1 MSVFPASK
9 LERVLRKPAAE
20 WTAEDL
26 ARVAD
31 EEGLGLVTLMHVGGD
46 GSLKALDFVPQSREH
61 LVRILR
67 QGERADGSSLFEG
80 LPSGASDILLRP
92 RLETAFLDPFAPIPS
107 LAVLCAHLDRNGEP
121 LPQSPHTIVRRAFER
136 VAAELKAEYLALGE
150 VEYFLG
156 HPGSDADP
164 ERPRD
169 RGYHATSPAIVG
181 EALRRRAIRH
191 LADIGI
197 PVKYAHAEVGYID
210 GRKDKDR
217 VWEQHEIE
225 LGLLPLPAA
234 ADAITL
240 ARWVVQNLAREE
252 GVACRFDPVVK
263 QGHAGSGLHVH
274 SLVRPCAASEAVRP
288 GTSSAAGHRESPSA
302 DTFFVDGQPGPA
314 GRCLIGGLVR
324 LAPALMAFGNRQAG
338 SFVRLLQA
346 KETPVAITWSA
357 FNRKAL
363 IRIPLVAPNVEPD
376 AAWPPT
382 IEFRLPDGSSAPH
395 LLLAGMAQALV
406 LGRSLRDLDALLERT
421 ASRDEAIDVARMPQL
436 PRDPHG
442 VAAALGEAR
451 AALEAG
457 GVFPASVIDTELEA
471 LVR

>member
-1 MSVFPASK
+1 VRACAPSYAHGVSVFPASK
-9 LERVLRKPAAE
+9 LERILHKSPTQ

-26 ARVAD
+26 ARAAD

-46 GSLKALDFVPQSREH
+46 GSLKALDFAPQSRAH

-67 QGERADGSSLFEG
+67 HGERADGSSLFEG
-80 LPSGASDILLRP
+80 LPSGASDILLQP
-92 RLETAFLDPFAPIPS
+92 SLETAFLDPFAPVPS
-107 LAVLCAHLDRNGEP
+107 LALLCAHLDRNGEP

-136 VAAELKAEYLALGE
+136 VEEELNAEFLALGE

-156 HPGSDADP
+156 HPGSDAEP

-169 RGYHATSPAIVG
+169 RGYHATAPAVVG
-181 EALRRRAIRH
+181 EALRRRAIRY
-191 LADIGI
+191 LADIGV

-240 ARWVVQNLAREE
+240 TRWVVQNLARAE

-274 SLVRPCAASEAVRP
+274 SLVRARAAA
-288 GTSSAAGHRESPSA
+288 A
-302 DTFFVDGQPGPA
+302 DTFFVDGHPGPA
-314 GRCLIGGLVR
+314 GRWLIGGLVR

-363 IRIPLVAPNVEPD
+363 IRIPLVAPNVEPG

-382 IEFRLPDGSSAPH
+382 IEFRLPDGSAAPH

-406 LGRSLRDLDALLERT
+406 LGRNLRDLDALVERT

-457 GVFPASVIDTELEA
+457 GVFPPSVIDAELEA